1 MLFDVGPHLLR
12 PVVGI
17 WERVIPLSQ
26 PVVMRALKC
35 LSPLQKGS
43 VCLFLRHCVFLH
55 FLHGPL
61 LKLVALSNLLGVH
74 GLFRSF
80 VVAFLAVAVRSN
92 SGLRTAIIRM
102 LVFHRST
109 SALPVHWWPPAR
121 CGFYTRLLLK
131 NDLLSS
137 PRMIPAVGE
146 ARERESGIVDQWRS
160 TKTCAETVSV
170 GSVLSA

>member
-1 MLFDVGPHLLR
+1 MGAGDPNISASCGEGFKR
-12 PVVGI
+12 
-17 WERVIPLSQ
+17 
-26 PVVMRALKC
+26 C

-43 VCLFLRHCVFLH
+43 VCLFLRHCVLLD
-55 FLHGPL
+55 FLHGRL
-61 LKLVALSNLLGVH
+61 FKLVALSNLLGVH

-92 SGLRTAIIRM
+92 SGLRTAILRM

-146 ARERESGIVDQWRS
+146 ARENAALWTSGGAPTRVP
-160 TKTCAETVSV
+160 K
-170 GSVLSA
+170 

>member
-1 MLFDVGPHLLR
+1 
-12 PVVGI
+12 
-17 WERVIPLSQ
+17 
-26 PVVMRALKC
+26 
-35 LSPLQKGS
+35 
-43 VCLFLRHCVFLH
+43 
-55 FLHGPL
+55 
-61 LKLVALSNLLGVH
+61 
-74 GLFRSF
+74 
-80 VVAFLAVAVRSN
+80 VAFLAVAVRSN

-146 ARERESGIVDQWRS
+146 ARERECGIVDQWRS
-160 TKTCAETVSV
+160 TNTCAETVSV